1 MTTGGTGDAVVSVR
15 DLTIELGDPRTSGMR
30 IGPVGFEVRQGQC
43 LCLVGPSGAGK
54 STIGSALLG
63 MVGPQGRLVD
73 GSVEI
78 AGLSLF
84 TLGTEELRA
93 TRGGLVSMVFQDPSA
108 MLNPVR
114 RIDRVFRDVLAAH
127 GVTDRAEQVRQSREA
142 LTAAHLDPDRV
153 LRSYPHT
160 LSGGMRQR
168 VCIGLALVN
177 DPQVVVADEPTTA
190 LDPSAQ
196 VAIIELLAE
205 LRRRRALVVITHDFR
220 IARRLADQVG
230 VVAGGS
236 VVEYGPAAQVLE
248 TPATDITRRLLD
260 GERPVARGGRLLP
273 TVGVTGVLHL
283 G

>member
-1 MTTGGTGDAVVSVR
+1 MSGGEPVTPGGNDDAVVSVR
-15 DLTIELGDPRTSGMR
+15 DLTVELGDPRTSGVR
-30 IGPVGFEVRQGQC
+30 IGPVTFEVQRGKC

-63 MVGPQGRLVD
+63 MLGPQGRLVG

-78 AGLSLF
+78 AGRSLF
-84 TLGTEELRA
+84 TLGTEELRE

-127 GVTDRAEQVRQSREA
+127 GVTDRSEQVRRSREA

-153 LRSYPHT
+153 LRGYPHT

-220 IARRLADQVG
+220 IARRLADEVA
-230 VVAGGS
+230 VIAGGS
-236 VVEYGPAAQVLE
+236 VVEYGPAAQVLR
-248 TPATDITRRLLD
+248 TPASEITQRLLH

-273 TVGVTGVLHL
+273 ASS
-283 G
+283 